1 MVDGKGKVHQL
12 KRISPEGLA
21 VCAGMGLLGIVTE
34 MTIQLTPPTHT
45 KLITRYLAND
55 TNLVDDIEKM
65 LKVCAAA
72 PHETGCQLAV
82 GQQQEQHPD
91 CCWGQGMAISKQLHP
106 AALDACSHL
115 RYG

>member
-1 MVDGKGKVHQL
+1 VYLFAVSLQCDVLLNITMIDGKGQVHQL

-34 MTIQLTPPTHT
+34 MTIQLTPTTHT

-65 LKVCAAA
+65 LKVCVQ
-72 PHETGCQLAV
+72 GCSCR
-82 GQQQEQHPD
+82 GEGNWP
-91 CCWGQGMAISKQLHP
+91 P
-106 AALDACSHL
+106 
-115 RYG
+115 